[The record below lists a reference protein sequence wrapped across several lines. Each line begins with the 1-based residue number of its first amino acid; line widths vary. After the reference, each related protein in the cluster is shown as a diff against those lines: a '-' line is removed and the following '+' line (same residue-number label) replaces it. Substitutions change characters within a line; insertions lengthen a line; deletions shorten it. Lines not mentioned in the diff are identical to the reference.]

1 MAYDLHIEREEAI
14 PLADWQAAISSTD
27 GVRLF
32 AAQAHTITNPKTGEV
47 ISIPKRDGDVEV
59 LFPADKKWYPVFRWS
74 DGSAV
79 FTARFQPGDRSHP
92 VWAAAVSLARQLAA
106 VIRGDDGEVYDLETG
121 KIADA

>member
-1 MAYDLHIEREEAI
+1 MMT
-14 PLADWQAAISSTD
+14 ISAVSATD
-27 GVRLF
+27 GVRPF
-32 AAQAHTITNPKTGEV
+32 VAQAHTIPNPKTGEV
-47 ISIPKRDGDVEV
+47 ISIPKRDGDAEV

-79 FTARFQPGDRSHP
+79 FTARCQPGDRSHP